1 MKKLIFATLFVATT
15 LTAGAQ
21 VRRDANGN
29 YYTSGRIRVKSDTVN
44 TGHTYTDSKGNN
56 YPVFRSASGKLF
68 VPRFSKQTGD
78 YYRQYLKLD

>member
-29 YYTSGRIRVKSDTVN
+29 YYTSVRVKSDTVN

-56 YPVFRSASGKLF
+56 YPVFRSARSGRLV
-68 VPRFSKQTGD
+68 VPRFSQTGN